1 MDSYTAQTGE
11 TLRSVA
17 YRMRLDIQKLLSL
30 NPHIPNPDTYI
41 AGQTVNL
48 VRMIHIPI
56 AAPQPPETDLKQWIP
71 LTSLEEMSQ
80 TEYDVLIVGAGA
92 GGPAVLWRLCQQW
105 GLNGKRIGIV
115 ERGDLLIPTHSMN
128 IPTLN
133 ASRKRDFY
141 KNISYPLGKSQ
152 PEYPGASQV
161 FALGGK
167 TLFWSTASPR
177 MHPADFNEW
186 PISYEEL
193 TPYYNIAE
201 RVMNISKGYTQ
212 DSTITTMMLEILRG
226 SGFPEITEL
235 PTAIDLTATK
245 FGQVH
250 SNALFSSIA
259 FLGSALNQRPFDL
272 AVNARAVQILS
283 ENGNA
288 TGLRVMSPDK
298 KSYVIKAKTIV
309 VSASTWETPRLLL
322 SSGIPGKAIG
332 HYLMNHSKIVATV
345 KIDRSYFPE
354 VLGTLFIWKPRTLI
368 EPYQMI
374 LYGPDLERYLWYPVF
389 ENKEVLKEFD
399 IGIETLGVVEP
410 QFENYI
416 ALNHAS
422 VDAYGV
428 PDIQVRFSYSEKDK
442 AIIGKMLQATNHM
455 VASLL
460 GTIGAKNR
468 QPELSFYVPGEDYH
482 EMGSYRMGN
491 DPSTSA
497 TNPYGRIHGISN
509 LYVAD
514 NSVIPYSGAA
524 NPTLTTVA
532 LAIRTTDHIIHQLS
546 K

>member
-1 MDSYTAQTGE
+1 MDSYIAQTGD
-11 TLRSVA
+11 TLRSIA
-17 YRMRLDIQKLLSL
+17 YSLRLDIHKLLSL
-30 NPHIPNPDTYI
+30 NPHIQNPDTYI
-41 AGQTVNL
+41 AGQKVL
-48 VRMIHIPI
+48 FKRMIPIPI

-71 LTSLEEMSQ
+71 LTSLEQMSQ
-80 TEYDVLIVGAGA
+80 TEYDVLIIGAGA
-92 GGPAVLWRLCQQW
+92 GGPAVLWRLCEQW

-141 KNISYPLGKSQ
+141 KNISHPLGKSQ

-177 MHPADFNEW
+177 MHPVDMKEW
-186 PISYEEL
+186 PIPYEEL

-201 RVMNISKGYTQ
+201 RIMNISKGYTQ
-212 DSTITTMMLEILRG
+212 DSTITTVMLDILRR
-226 SGFPEITEL
+226 SGFPEVTEL
-235 PTAIDLTATK
+235 PTAIDLSATK

-283 ENGNA
+283 ANGSA
-288 TGLRVMSPDK
+288 TGVRVMSPDK
-298 KSYVIKAKTIV
+298 KSYFIKAKTIV

-322 SSGIPGKAIG
+322 YSGIPGKAIG

-345 KIDRSYFPE
+345 KIDRSYFPD
-354 VLGTLFIWKPRTLI
+354 VLGTLFIWKPRTVGD
-368 EPYQMI
+368 PYQMI
-374 LYGPDLERYLWYPVF
+374 IYGPDLERYLWYPVF
-389 ENKEVLKEFD
+389 ENKQILKEFD

-416 ALNHAS
+416 SLNPNRL
-422 VDAYGV
+422 DTYGV
-428 PDIQVRFSYSEKDK
+428 PEIQVHFSYSEKDK
-442 AIIGKMLQATNHM
+442 TIIGKMLYATNKM
-455 VASLL
+455 ISSLQAS
-460 GTIGAKNR
+460 IGAKNR
-468 QPELSFYVPGEDYH
+468 QPDLSLFVPGEDYH
-482 EMGSYRMGN
+482 EMGRCRMGN

-497 TNPYGRIHGISN
+497 TNPYGRIHGMSN

-532 LAIRTTDHIIHQLS
+532 LAIRTADHIIHQL